1 MSSEVLIGGLV
12 GSLLTIIVVK
22 ALDIAEKR
30 REHRFSLQ
38 KSYFQKKLQAAET
51 ALAKWDSTA
60 SALSGLVA
68 LYERVVAKEKELE
81 YELFRMTNESFIAQL
96 KEIAQASN
104 EIANIVLLYFDTDDT
119 ATLNSEAFKK
129 FLDRLASIKSLDIP
143 MRFALDFYEKFRGTH
158 HEDEAWGEVERI
170 MKEYQSCLKD
180 LSLSLNEAHREMVDL
195 IGRTRKAMKKYES

>member
-1 MSSEVLIGGLV
+1 MSAEVLIGGLV
-12 GSLLTIIVVK
+12 GSLLTIIIVK
-22 ALDIAEKR
+22 ALDLAQKR

-60 SALSGLVA
+60 SALSGLIT

-96 KEIAQASN
+96 KDIAQASN
-104 EIANIVLLYFDTDDT
+104 EIANIVLLYFDTGET

-129 FLDRLASIKSLDIP
+129 FLDRLSSIRSLDIP
-143 MRFALDFYEKFRGTH
+143 MRFALDFYEKFRGSR
-158 HEDEAWGEVERI
+158 HEDEAWREVERI
-170 MKEYQSCLKD
+170 VKEYQACLND
-180 LSLSLNEAHREMVDL
+180 LSSLLNEAHREMIDL
-195 IGRTRKAMKKYES
+195 IGRTRKAMKRYEA